1 MEDIIKE
8 QTKANLD
15 TYTAE
20 EIMAI
25 LKIGETTAYALIRD
39 AYKNNKYFKVLKV
52 GKLYRIPKQSFYN
65 WFVQ

>member
-8 QTKANLD
+8 QNKANLD

-52 GKLYRIPKQSFYN
+52 GKLYRIPKQSFDN

>member
-1 MEDIIKE
+1 MENIIKE

-52 GKLYRIPKQSFYN
+52 GKLYRIPKQSFDN

>member
-25 LKIGETTAYALIRD
+25 LKIGETTGYALIRD

-52 GKLYRIPKQSFYN
+52 GKLYRIPKQSFDN

>member
-52 GKLYRIPKQSFYN
+52 GKLYRIPKQSFDN

>member
-8 QTKANLD
+8 QTRANLD
-15 TYTAE
+15 TYTVE

-52 GKLYRIPKQSFYN
+52 GKLYRIPKQSFNN

>member
-1 MEDIIKE
+1 MENIIKE

-25 LKIGETTAYALIRD
+25 LKIGETTAYTLIRD

-52 GKLYRIPKQSFYN
+52 GKLYRIPKQSFDN